1 MDFSK
6 LVAVGNANPTSQ
18 AFDLKWSAQTEK
30 FRWSDRL
37 FAQMQLEYNSLTQF
51 ETNDGQVII
60 GVVPGN
66 DGVFYKKQKGSAK
79 GKTFKN
85 AVLSKACTDAG
96 LDKKTLTVTSLGDNG
111 GIAMYRIVDGMFVT
125 GENATEEASQE
136 PQQDIADENPYLEEE
151 NTPKKNDVKPVKD
164 EF

>member
-6 LVAVGNANPTSQ
+6 LVAVSNANPTGQ
-18 AFDLKWSAQTEK
+18 AFDLKWSAATEK

-37 FAQMQLEYNSLTQF
+37 YSQLQLEYNSLTQF
-51 ETNDGQVII
+51 MTEDNTVII

-79 GKTFKN
+79 GKTVKN

-96 LDKKTLTVTSLGDNG
+96 LDKKTLTVRSLGDNS
-111 GIAMYRIVDGMFVT
+111 GIAMYQIID
-125 GENATEEASQE
+125 ASFPTDKGNQE
-136 PQQDIADENPYLEEE
+136 PQKDATDEANPFLEEE
-151 NTPKKNDVKPVKD
+151 TVEEVNKVETFKD
-164 EF
+164 QF

>member
-6 LVAVGNANPTSQ
+6 LVAVSNANPTGQ
-18 AFDLKWSAQTEK
+18 AFDLKWSAATEK

-37 FAQMQLEYNSLTQF
+37 YSQLQLEYNSLTQF
-51 ETNDGQVII
+51 MTEDNTVII

-79 GKTFKN
+79 GKTVKN

-96 LDKKTLTVTSLGDNG
+96 LDKKTLTVKSLGDNN
-111 GIAMYRIVDGMFVT
+111 GIAMYQIIDGSMEV
-125 GENATEEASQE
+125 ASKTPVKE
-136 PQQDIADENPYLEEE
+136 PKQDDTDEPNPFLEEE
-151 NTPKKNDVKPVKD
+151 TVGSENKD
-164 EF
+164 ESFKDQF